1 VPGTEIDLET
11 ANLLETPMPLVD
23 ALLPEFDHEMTV
35 TRKLLERVPED
46 RLTWK
51 PHQKSYS
58 LGQLAQH
65 VATIPMWG
73 SITINQSELDM
84 GGAQQIPAAE
94 SRAALL
100 SVFDGH
106 VAATRAALAGKTDAE
121 LMAPWTLK
129 SGGHTIFSMPKA
141 GVWRSFVMSHLIH
154 HRGQL
159 SVYLRMQDVPLPS
172 MYGPSA
178 DEGAF

>member
-1 VPGTEIDLET
+1 
-11 ANLLETPMPLVD
+11 MPLVD

-46 RLTWK
+46 KLAWK
-51 PHQKSYS
+51 PHPKSMA

-73 SITINQSELDM
+73 AMTLNRTELDL
-84 GGAQQIPAAE
+84 GGSQQLAPITSRAGLLSFFDQNVANA
-94 SRAALL
+94 RAALTGKG
-100 SVFDGH
+100 DGEMM
-106 VAATRAALAGKTDAE
+106 AAWALKRDGQ
-121 LMAPWTLK
+121 
-129 SGGHTIFSMPKA
+129 TIFSMPKA
-141 GVWRSFVMSHLIH
+141 GVWRGFVLSHLIH

-159 SVYLRMQDVPLPS
+159 SVYLRINDVLIPS

-178 DEGAF
+178 DEGVF